1 MRLPP
6 DWEAKNNNGMFPYQM
21 HLIHTPCGFRSGQ
34 TYDLLSY
41 DPNYGEAAARR
52 LVYGHRCEPE
62 D

>member
-6 DWEAKNNNGMFPYQM
+6 DWEAVNTNGMFPYQN
-21 HLIHTPCGFRSGQ
+21 HLRHTPCGFQTGQ

-41 DPNYGEAAARR
+41 DPNYGEGPARR
-52 LVYGHRCEPE
+52 VVYGHECDPE